1 MYFLGTAPKCMLV
14 FPSERKEPRDMTT
27 LSDALK
33 KANTNQYSARRI
45 SELATA
51 QGYKVDN
58 STVAKYLRGEHP
70 NPPKRKT
77 LQALAAALGV
87 DIAVFEKAAA
97 LAPSLTPFELPAEAA
112 ALDEDERRAVLNLV
126 KVMVRNKQPQ
136 TPTPSPA
143 ADFHPE
149 RAGYDLAAHH
159 DDEARA
165 RLDWLDSLGEEPQ

>member
-1 MYFLGTAPKCMLV
+1 
-14 FPSERKEPRDMTT
+14 MTT

-33 KANTNQYSARRI
+33 KANTKQYSARRI

-51 QGYKVDN
+51 QGHKVDN

-77 LQALAAALGV
+77 LQALAVALGV
-87 DIAVFEKAAA
+87 DVAVFEKAAE

-126 KVMVRNKQPQ
+126 KVMVRNKQAPV
-136 TPTPSPA
+136 PSP
-143 ADFHPE
+143 DFHPE
-149 RAGYDLAAHH
+149 RAGYDLAANR
-159 DDEARA
+159 DAEARA
-165 RLDWLDSLGEEPQ
+165 RMDWLDSLGEEPQ

>member
-1 MYFLGTAPKCMLV
+1 
-14 FPSERKEPRDMTT
+14 MTT

-77 LQALAAALGV
+77 LQALAAALGA
-87 DIAVFEKAAA
+87 DIAVFEKAADM
-97 LAPSLTPFELPAEAA
+97 APSLTPFELPAEAA

-126 KVMVRNKQPQ
+126 KVMVRNKQAPV
-136 TPTPSPA
+136 TTLSDVPSFGGPVDTA
-143 ADFHPE
+143 DPDFHPE
-149 RAGYDLAAHH
+149 RAGYDLAADHTG
-159 DDEARA
+159 DEARA
-165 RLDWLDSLGEEPQ
+165 RIDFLENLGEDSQATPDNWEGA